1 MAVAVKTDSRFGN
14 PQTLHHPRM
23 SSYNTRASAHVTT
36 ALENYG
42 AKTFGSFPRRLERL
56 QRFNDVQN
64 KKYAE
69 QIREENERANAA
81 EVVWP
86 ALTITREVSPR
97 YNLRSTTR
105 AAQDLLYLSR
115 AIENGHVTTR
125 RG

>member
-1 MAVAVKTDSRFGN
+1 
-14 PQTLHHPRM
+14 M

-42 AKTFGSFPRRLERL
+42 AKTFGSLPRRLQRL

-64 KKYAE
+64 KKFAAE
-69 QIREENERANAA
+69 IQQENERAQAD
-81 EVVWP
+81 VVWP
-86 ALTITREVSPR
+86 ALTITRENSPR